1 MFPGHPEKIVAT
13 IEARMASMRLPGKV
27 LAPLAGTPALER
39 LIERLNR
46 SKYLDGIVVATTE
59 KPGDNVIEEL
69 AKRLGVGCFRGSE
82 DDVLGRVLGAAQSVQ
97 ADLICEITGDCP
109 LLDWRVVDRA
119 IEEFFVVPLDYAT
132 NCLTQSYPLGF
143 ETQVFPTKVLAEV
156 DQLTKDPIDRT
167 HVSYYIYMHPEKYRV
182 KNWVANPEATAPEM
196 RLTLDEPD
204 DLKLID
210 LVFRELLP
218 SKPDFS
224 AEDVVTLLKQKPEL
238 LAINEHV
245 RQKHAQ
251 EG

>member
-1 MFPGHPEKIVAT
+1 MFPGHQEKIVAT
-13 IEARMASMRLPGKV
+13 IEARMASSRLPGKV
-27 LAPLAGTPALER
+27 LLPLADKPALQHLVER
-39 LIERLNR
+39 LKR
-46 SKYLDGIVVATTE
+46 SKYLDGIVVATTD
-59 KPGDNVIEEL
+59 KPGDDVIEAL
-69 AKRLGVGCFRGSE
+69 AKQLGVDCFRGSE

-109 LLDWRVVDRA
+109 LLDWRVVDRG
-119 IEEFFVVPLDYAT
+119 IEEFFTAPLDYAA
-132 NCLTQSYPLGF
+132 NCLTQSYPLGL

-167 HVSYYIYMHPEKYRV
+167 HVSYYIYMHPEKFRV
-182 KNWVANPEATAPEM
+182 KNWAANPEAHAPEV
-196 RLTLDEPD
+196 RLTLDETD

-210 LVFRELLP
+210 QVFRELLP

-224 AEDVVTLLKQKPEL
+224 VEDVVALLKLKPEL

-245 RQKHAQ
+245 RQKQAQ